1 MLPAGWVM
9 AVGRTNPRSMFGSP
23 AVAVAPGEAATVVR
37 SSAWAALAAA
47 KTRRRAAERSWMR
60 MGVLF

>member
-9 AVGRTNPRSMFGSP
+9 AVGRTNPRSMLGSP
-23 AVAVAPGEAATVVR
+23 AVALAPGEAVTVR
-37 SSAWAALAAA
+37 SSAWAALAVA
-47 KTRRRAAERSWMR
+47 KTTRRAAEQSWMR